1 HDIIVFEITIL
12 SSSALSSGYGI
23 AVTTTMLITTL
34 IFYRVVRDR
43 WQWSAVRALAV
54 LLPFLVVDAA
64 FLAANVP
71 KIPSGGWLSL
81 LVGLSLVVQMTT
93 WRQGRELV
101 AARIRRGERP
111 MAEVA
116 AEALDAQVAR
126 VPGTAVYM
134 FKDAGSAP
142 PALIANLRHNK

>member
-1 HDIIVFEITIL
+1 
-12 SSSALSSGYGI
+12 
-23 AVTTTMLITTL
+23 
-34 IFYRVVRDR
+34 
-43 WQWSAVRALAV
+43 
-54 LLPFLVVDAA
+54 
-64 FLAANVP
+64 
-71 KIPSGGWLSL
+71 
-81 LVGLSLVVQMTT
+81 
-93 WRQGRELV
+93 GRELV

-142 PALIANLRHNK
+142 PALIANLRHNKVLHQTTLLVSVEVADVPRVGHRKRARHTRLGPGIYQVRLHFGFMDEPDVPAAL